1 MKDTIAIHQFRD
13 EMIKDRYGFSY
24 GGATALY
31 EYFMDLEEDTG
42 EEMEFDPI
50 AISCEFSEYESL
62 KELNENY
69 PDYNYYPVMSNKL
82 SDYQE
87 RTTVIE
93 VSGTQRII
101 IQEF

>member
-1 MKDTIAIHQFRD
+1 MKTDVDLFAFRD
-13 EMIKDRYGFSY
+13 EMTRDRHSFSWE
-24 GGATALY
+24 GATALY
-31 EYFMDLEEDTG
+31 DYFMDLEEDTG
-42 EEMEFDPI
+42 KEMEFDPI
-50 AISCEFSEYESL
+50 AISCEFTEYESL
-62 KELNENY
+62 KELNKTY
-69 PDYNYYPVMSNKL
+69 PDYNYYPIMSNKL

>member
-1 MKDTIAIHQFRD
+1 MKDTVTLNTFRE
-13 EMIKDRYGFSY
+13 EMIKEEHGFSWE
-24 GGATALY
+24 GATALFDY
-31 EYFMDLEEDTG
+31 LVELEEDTG

-50 AISCEFSEYESL
+50 AFRCEFSEYESL
-62 KELNENY
+62 KELNKNY

-93 VSGTQRII
+93 VPNTQRII